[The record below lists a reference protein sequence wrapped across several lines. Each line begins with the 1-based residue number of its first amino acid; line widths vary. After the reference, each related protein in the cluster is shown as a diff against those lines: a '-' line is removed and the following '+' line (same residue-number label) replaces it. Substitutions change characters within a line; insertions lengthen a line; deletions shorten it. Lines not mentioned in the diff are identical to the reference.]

1 MRYCK
6 DIVHLLFWKLW
17 ECLTIPIKIIVWIC
31 SNLLY
36 LSACKKVPFI
46 THFFLKILQGNSKLV
61 ILSNLSMP
69 GHTPKMIVYINLRK
83 HLTFMCRQKINYILH
98 IFLELFF
105 YCKDIVNLFWVLWTC
120 LAMHTQSD
128 TINLLETFAFIC
140 RRKKSTSSPML
151 FWRLVDSILAY
162 KSRTRILP
170 NMGLVVKY
178 QQQY

>member
-46 THFFLKILQGNSKLV
+46 THFFLKILQRNSKLV
-61 ILSNLSMP
+61 ILCNLSMT
-69 GHTPKMIVYINLRK
+69 GHTPKLIVSVWGSIW
-83 HLTFMCRQKINYILH
+83 HLSTG
-98 IFLELFF
+98 
-105 YCKDIVNLFWVLWTC
+105 
-120 LAMHTQSD
+120 
-128 TINLLETFAFIC
+128 
-140 RRKKSTSSPML
+140 KKSTSSSML
-151 FWRLVDSILAY
+151 FWRLVDSILAH